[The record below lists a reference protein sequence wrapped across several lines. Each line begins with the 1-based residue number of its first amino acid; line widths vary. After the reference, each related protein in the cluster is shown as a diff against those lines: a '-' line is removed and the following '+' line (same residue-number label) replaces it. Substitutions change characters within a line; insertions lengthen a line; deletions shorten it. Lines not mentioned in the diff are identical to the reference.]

1 MIAIS
6 ELINAALHGTRRA
19 GAAIVAERIGKGN
32 SKVDYINKA
41 GDQGPVSKADI
52 LSQIYLTDS
61 IVSQFPELTA
71 SIHGEEGT
79 ISKDV
84 EEELVREG

>member
-1 MIAIS
+1 MIALS
-6 ELINAALHGTRRA
+6 ELVNAALLGTRRA

-32 SKVDYINKA
+32 SQVDYIHKA

-52 LSQIYLTDS
+52 LSQIYITDS

-71 SIHGEEGT
+71 SIHGEEGN
-79 ISKDV
+79 IANDV
-84 EEELVREG
+84 QEDLVREG

>member
-41 GDQGPVSKADI
+41 GDQGPVSK
-52 LSQIYLTDS
+52 LIYSVKS
-61 IVSQFPELTA
+61 I
-71 SIHGEEGT
+71 
-79 ISKDV
+79 
-84 EEELVREG
+84 